1 METEVVDDFLEHYGV
16 KGMKWGVRKSGS
28 SNKTPSARQARYDK
42 IRNREMNDFS
52 VKTALGETV
61 DVKQKPDGKLSAYV
75 SSLSK
80 MGTKDAMNTYE
91 FEFSVGGKT
100 IGQASMDRRSK
111 DELYLNW
118 LGVDSSQRG
127 KGYGSAVFDA
137 AVKHG
142 QETGAKKL
150 TLEVPLKSPD
160 ARHIYEKQGFVV
172 TREPTKKEAANDPVW
187 GGLAD
192 MELDLTKRSIRHA
205 LSDEDE
211 ELERALFESFATLPA
226 ELEAELFG
234 ESDELEQSDTTT
246 GDFLAHYGVKGMKWG
261 RRKAQSDDSS
271 GGTSRSSGSTSS
283 DVEKEKR
290 RLSPETKRKLK
301 IGAGIV
307 GAAAVIAVGAYAAN
321 KQLDAN
327 KVKKLSEM
335 RRQVETRRAGEAAAK
350 KQLQSL
356 NGKSKLR
363 PSTYSKATRNA
374 KREAA
379 GEVKKYDD
387 LNAARRQAFADRT
400 AANRQAA
407 AQRQRRVN
415 SLTRAGRARNRETDA
430 AVTRQVMEQLAK
442 RSKWEVATSLPSKPK
457 TSTRYSSRDIKKDTK
472 LYGAKGQARIQ
483 KRVDK
488 GATLSSARQKEAT
501 RQYGMKAVQIALN
514 VNSAQRREGAEYD
527 RLRRRFGR

>member
-1 METEVVDDFLEHYGV
+1 MDQVDFLEHYGV
-16 KGMKWGVRKSGS
+16 KGMKWGVRNSGS
-28 SNKTPSARQARYDK
+28 SNKTPSARQARYNK

-61 DVKQKPDGKLSAYV
+61 DVKQKPAGKLSAYV

-80 MGTKDAMNTYE
+80 MGTKDAMDTYE
-91 FEFSVGGKT
+91 FDFSVGGQT
-100 IGQASMDRRSK
+100 VGQASMERRSK
-111 DELYLNW
+111 NELYLNW

-172 TREPTKKEAANDPVW
+172 TREPTKKEAAEDLIW

-226 ELEAELFG
+226 DLEAELFG
-234 ESDELEQSDTTT
+234 GGDELEQSNTMAD
-246 GDFLAHYGVKGMKWG
+246 DFLAHYGVKGMKWG
-261 RRKAQSDDSS
+261 RRKARSNDTSS
-271 GGTSRSSGSTSS
+271 STSRSSGSTSS

-301 IGAGIV
+301 IGAGVV

-327 KVKKLSEM
+327 KVKKLGEM

-350 KQLQSL
+350 KQLASYSGKARL
-356 NGKSKLR
+356 NPTK
-363 PSTYSKATRNA
+363 YSKGNRAAKKNA
-374 KREAA
+374 AA
-379 GEVKKYDD
+379 DVKNYADQ
-387 LNAARRQAFADRT
+387 AEARRQAFAARRS
-400 AANRQAA
+400 AKQQAA

-415 SLTRAGRARNRETDA
+415 SLTPAGRARNRETDA
-430 AVTRQVMEQLAK
+430 AVTRQVMERLAK
-442 RSKWEVATSLPSKPK
+442 RSKWEVANSLPKGPKPSK
-457 TSTRYSSRDIKKDTK
+457 TYTARDIKKDQK
-472 LYGAKGQARIQ
+472 LYGEKGQARIQ
-483 KRVDK
+483 KKVER
-488 GATLSSARQKEAT
+488 GETLSSARQKEAT
-501 RQYGMKAVQIALN
+501 RKYGATAVRIALN
-514 VNSAQRREGAEYD
+514 VNSAQRREGAEYN
-527 RLRRRFGR
+527 RLRRQARR